1 LKTIDNKD
9 VERRA
14 LSPPKLRGLQL
25 IANNRCAGK
34 SKPGVQEKRDKF
46 VMDTKKMGLEKS
58 ELPVERRAKKRF
70 VMEREIRYRVLE
82 QDKIIA
88 VGSGKTTNLS
98 SNGVAFVT
106 EGDLPVGSFIEVSI
120 AWPALLENRCP
131 LQLIGFGRVLRS
143 ACGTVAC
150 TLEQYE
156 FRTLARVVP
165 ESAWSLRSDQK
176 LRRWAE
182 AVARA

>member
-1 LKTIDNKD
+1 
-9 VERRA
+9 
-14 LSPPKLRGLQL
+14 
-25 IANNRCAGK
+25 
-34 SKPGVQEKRDKF
+34 
-46 VMDTKKMGLEKS
+46 MGLENS
-58 ELPVERRAKKRF
+58 GERVERRAKRRF
-70 VMEREIRYRVLE
+70 VMEREIRYRVLD

-88 VGSGKTTNLS
+88 VGSGKTLNLS

-106 EGDLPVGSFIEVSI
+106 DRELPQGTFIEVSI

-143 ACGTVAC
+143 AGGTVAA

-156 FRTLARVVP
+156 FRTLARAVP
-165 ESAWSLRSDQK
+165 EGAWSARSDQK

-182 AVARA
+182 AVARG

>member
-1 LKTIDNKD
+1 MAIEKVD
-9 VERRA
+9 V
-14 LSPPKLRGLQL
+14 
-25 IANNRCAGK
+25 
-34 SKPGVQEKRDKF
+34 
-46 VMDTKKMGLEKS
+46 
-58 ELPVERRAKKRF
+58 PVERRAKKRF

-82 QDKIIA
+82 QDKIVA
-88 VGSGKTTNLS
+88 VGSGKTLNLS

-106 EGDLPVGSFIEVSI
+106 QNDLPLGAFIELSI

-143 ACGTVAC
+143 AGGIVAS
-150 TLEQYE
+150 TIEQYE

-165 ESAWSLRSDQK
+165 ESAWSARSDQK

-182 AVARA
+182 AVARG

>member
-1 LKTIDNKD
+1 
-9 VERRA
+9 
-14 LSPPKLRGLQL
+14 
-25 IANNRCAGK
+25 
-34 SKPGVQEKRDKF
+34 
-46 VMDTKKMGLEKS
+46 MGLENS
-58 ELPVERRAKKRF
+58 GERVERRAKRRF
-70 VMEREIRYRVLE
+70 VMEREIRYRVLD

-88 VGSGKTTNLS
+88 VGCGKTLNLS

-106 EGDLPVGSFIEVSI
+106 DRDLPMGAFIEVSI

-143 ACGTVAC
+143 APGSVAV

-156 FRTLARVVP
+156 FRTLARAVP
-165 ESAWSLRSDQK
+165 ESAWSARSDQK

-182 AVARA
+182 AVARG